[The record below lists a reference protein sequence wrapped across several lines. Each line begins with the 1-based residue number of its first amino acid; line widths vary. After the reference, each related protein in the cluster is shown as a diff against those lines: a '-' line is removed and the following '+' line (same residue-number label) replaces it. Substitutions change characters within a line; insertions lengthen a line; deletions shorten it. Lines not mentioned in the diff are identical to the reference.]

1 MQANTLLIVF
11 GVFRAIKINIIRIL
25 FTTGLVLQTQAVL
38 ASDDKAG
45 EQLYKAHCASCHG
58 LSGGMDMSKRIAPP
72 IAGVRR
78 HYLDSYPDR
87 DSFVMIIADW
97 VENPD
102 AGKSLMPGAI
112 RRFNIM
118 PRLTVDRQDVEKIA
132 AYIHQ
137 GDIEKP
143 AGFDEHEQMMHGRK
157 HSKPGS

>member
-1 MQANTLLIVF
+1 MINLICLLLT
-11 GVFRAIKINIIRIL
+11 A
-25 FTTGLVLQTQAVL
+25 GLVLQTQAVL

-132 AYIHQ
+132 AYIYQ

-143 AGFDEHEQMMHGRK
+143 AGFDEHEERMHGRK